1 MTTLAYSP
9 WGNGNSIKPFDQL
22 FDNAVDAKKYGFDN
36 VDAFVLWGGTD
47 IHPSYYKQKHHRYSQ
62 AGHHPSDRDIWEWNA
77 MKYCKANDIP
87 IIGVCRGAQF
97 MCAFTGG
104 KLIQHATGH
113 LNGNHLVTT
122 HDGDKFHVT
131 SCHHQMLDLAGTNH
145 ELLAWSTNG
154 LSTAYY
160 GETMEPLAHIDKAT
174 FQEPE
179 IVFFPDIKGIAIQG
193 HPEWANENSK
203 FVAACNN
210 YITDFL
216 FEEVWK

>member
-22 FDNAVDAKKYGFDN
+22 FDNAVDAKKHGFQN

-47 IHPSYYKQKHHRYSQ
+47 IHPSYYKQGHNRFSQ
-62 AGHHPSDRDIWEWNA
+62 AGRDPSERDVWEWNA

-104 KLIQHATGH
+104 KLIQHASGH
-113 LNGNHLVTT
+113 TNGNHSVTT
-122 HDGDKFHVT
+122 SDGDKFSVT
-131 SCHHQMLDLAGTNH
+131 SCHHQMLDLVGTNH
-145 ELLAWSTNG
+145 ELLAWSSEP
-154 LSTAYY
+154 LSQAYY
-160 GETMEPLAHIDKAT
+160 GETMQPLSHIEPVT
-174 FQEPE
+174 FKEPE

-203 FVAACNN
+203 FVAACNS
-210 YITDFL
+210 YITNYL